1 MQFSSKLGGI
11 QQNQKCHCIQ
21 HDKYI
26 LKYDYVYLRS
36 MRTVFITIRKK
47 SLASIFWTPVYRKI
61 KNAPTRS
68 YEIFA
73 SRFQRSAIMIL
84 CSNWETHIFVAYYF
98 VASGVVIIIIAIIQL
113 CLFFLYNFCTAM
125 RLYS

>member
-26 LKYDYVYLRS
+26 LNLNYVYLRS
-36 MRTVFITIRKK
+36 EGTVFMRKRKK
-47 SLASIFWTPVYRKI
+47 SLASKFPSPVYRNI
-61 KNAPTRS
+61 QNAPWRG

-73 SRFQRSAIMIL
+73 TRF
-84 CSNWETHIFVAYYF
+84 
-98 VASGVVIIIIAIIQL
+98 
-113 CLFFLYNFCTAM
+113 
-125 RLYS
+125 